1 MDYFPRGGKEI
12 RRKGCGPP
20 KRQAKRQTL
29 RGRGI
34 RKKKGGKG
42 KGKEENAQTTFR
54 AAEDIKKEQVL
65 VLQLQY
71 LPLTKKHHHE
81 EGRILSDFF
90 LITITIAEEVKTTR
104 DSRASQL
111 RAKDSRSVSASEQ
124 TRLMSAIS
132 CSPHR

>member
-1 MDYFPRGGKEI
+1 MHSLRQTLRGRDIRKKEGRKRKGKRGERTDYFPRGGKYGKKNRADTRSTTAVPAINE
-12 RRKGCGPP
+12 
-20 KRQAKRQTL
+20 KR
-29 RGRGI
+29 
-34 RKKKGGKG
+34 
-42 KGKEENAQTTFR
+42 
-54 AAEDIKKEQVL
+54 
-65 VLQLQY
+65 
-71 LPLTKKHHHE
+71 HHE

-104 DSRASQL
+104 DSGASQL

>member
-1 MDYFPRGGKEI
+1 MQVLRPCYFPRGGKY
-12 RRKGCGPP
+12 G
-20 KRQAKRQTL
+20 
-29 RGRGI
+29 
-34 RKKKGGKG
+34 KKNRAGTRS
-42 KGKEENAQTTFR
+42 TT
-54 AAEDIKKEQVL
+54 AVPAINE
-65 VLQLQY
+65 
-71 LPLTKKHHHE
+71 KHHHE